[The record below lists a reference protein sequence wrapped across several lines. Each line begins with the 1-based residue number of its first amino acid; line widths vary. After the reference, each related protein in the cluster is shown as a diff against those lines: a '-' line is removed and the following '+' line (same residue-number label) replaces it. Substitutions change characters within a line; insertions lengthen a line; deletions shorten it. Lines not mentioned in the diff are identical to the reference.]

1 MTAAQLHDARMLIPG
16 AYELNAPPHRAAR
29 DPRGLPAAPAQD
41 LHQFPSIAPTAHV
54 VSAPAG
60 PTTRLGHAATILED
74 MVLFVAIIY
83 GVAVVPA
90 LAMWG
95 VEAATAFVVDMFGRR

>member
-1 MTAAQLHDARMLIPG
+1 MIPG

-29 DPRGLPAAPAQD
+29 DPRGVPAAPSQD
-41 LHQFPSIAPTAHV
+41 VPPSIAPTAHV

-74 MVLFVAIIY
+74 IALFAAIIY

-90 LAMWG
+90 LAIWG
-95 VEAATAFVVDMFGRR
+95 VEAATAFVVEMFGRR